1 MSMFSFEAI
10 LRIIEKVVKV
20 LAAALRALGID
31 DDADETPT
39 AGQ

>member
-20 LAAALRALGID
+20 LAAALHALGVDDTD
-31 DDADETPT
+31 DDDTN
-39 AGQ
+39 